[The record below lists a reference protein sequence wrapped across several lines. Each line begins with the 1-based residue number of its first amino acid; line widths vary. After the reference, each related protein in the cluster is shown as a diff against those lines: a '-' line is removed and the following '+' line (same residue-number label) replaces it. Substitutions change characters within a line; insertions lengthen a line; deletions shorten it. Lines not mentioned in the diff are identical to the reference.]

1 MKNIHQIREI
11 SVLSFN
17 ERVLQEAE
25 DKRNPLME
33 RLKFLGIFS
42 SNMDEFFKVRVASI
56 QRRIEL
62 GKKGMSEL
70 LEFIGD
76 KARELD
82 ERFREAYTG
91 IISELAREGVYI
103 VTDEDMTNQSQ
114 ALIEWL
120 KDYFREQVLP
130 TLVPIIIRRNRRF
143 PQLTDGALYFGV
155 KMWGSKPRYAIL
167 EIPEEQPRFVQLPNG
182 NIMYLDDVI
191 RYMLNE
197 VFYIFSYDSIAA
209 YEFKISR
216 DAELDIDNDF
226 AEGYVRKMERGLQ
239 KRKGGRPTRLVYDAS
254 MPPDLLNL
262 LRRELK
268 ISKYDTLIG
277 GGRYHN
283 MKDLMRFPPHRPGLS
298 FEKQEPALHPVLDGA
313 RKPVLEVIRRED
325 VLITYPYQSFD
336 LLIRLL
342 REAAIDPKVLEIKM
356 TLYRAARNSKIVN
369 ALYNAARNGKHIFV
383 TIELQARFDE
393 KNNIQIAEKL
403 SEVGATVV
411 YGVPPMKTHGK
422 LLLIVKQGGINIAGL
437 STGNFNE
444 VTGRLYVDSTLLTAD
459 KRITGEVSGV
469 FDFLAD
475 AATMRM
481 LNAPKFKHLLV
492 SPFNPR
498 KTIKRLLAREK
509 DKGADGYVFMKIN
522 HLTDVET
529 LEAISEAADAG
540 VKMDLVVRTTY
551 AMLPHPNIRAISIL
565 DRYLEHQ
572 RVYIFGKGDDRVI
585 YMSSADIME
594 RNLDWRVEAAF
605 PIYAPRLQQQVLD
618 MMAFQIADD
627 TKARILDETQSNQ
640 YVAKACGSRR
650 AQYDT
655 YEYFKSLTK
664 S

>member
-1 MKNIHQIREI
+1 
-11 SVLSFN
+11 
-17 ERVLQEAE
+17 
-25 DKRNPLME
+25 
-33 RLKFLGIFS
+33 
-42 SNMDEFFKVRVASI
+42 
-56 QRRIEL
+56 
-62 GKKGMSEL
+62 
-70 LEFIGD
+70 
-76 KARELD
+76 
-82 ERFREAYTG
+82 
-91 IISELAREGVYI
+91 
-103 VTDEDMTNQSQ
+103 
-114 ALIEWL
+114 
-120 KDYFREQVLP
+120 
-130 TLVPIIIRRNRRF
+130 
-143 PQLTDGALYFGV
+143 LTDGALYFGV
-155 KMWGSKPRYAIL
+155 KMWGAKPRYAIL

-191 RYMLNE
+191 RYMLND

-226 AEGYVRKMERGLQ
+226 AEGYVRKMERSLQ
-239 KRKGGRPTRLVYDAS
+239 KRKGGRPTRLVFDAS
-254 MPPDLLNL
+254 MPADLLNL

-268 ISKYDTLIG
+268 ITKYDTLIG

-283 MKDLMRFPPHRPGLS
+283 MKDLMRFPSHRPDLS
-298 FEKQEPALHPVLDGA
+298 FDEQEPAPHPVLDGA
-313 RKPVLEVIRRED
+313 RKPVLDVIQRED
-325 VLITYPYQSFD
+325 ILITYPYQSFD

-369 ALYNAARNGKHIFV
+369 ALYNAARNGKQIFV

-422 LLLIVKQGGINIAGL
+422 LLLIVKEGGINIAGM

-444 VTGRLYVDSTLLTAD
+444 ITGRLYVDSTLLTAD
-459 KRITGEVSGV
+459 PRITGEVSEV

-481 LNAPKFKHLLV
+481 LNAPKFKNLLV

-498 KTIKRLLAREK
+498 KTIKKLLAREK
-509 DKGADGYVFMKIN
+509 DKGPDGYVFMKIN

-529 LEAISEAADAG
+529 LEAIKEAADAG

-572 RVYIFGKGDDRVI
+572 RVYIFGKGKDRVI
-585 YMSSADIME
+585 YMSSADLME
-594 RNLDWRVEAAF
+594 RNLDWRVEVAF
-605 PIYAPRLQQQVLD
+605 PIYDPRLQQQVLD

-627 TKARILDETQSNQ
+627 AKARVLDETQSNQ
-640 YVAKACGSRR
+640 YVSKGSGSRR

-655 YEYFKSLTK
+655 YAYFRSLPN